1 MIGIVNPKTGILL
14 YYSNNWKEGLNEMKK
29 ALQRFGAKLFMKS
42 DPAGITQ
49 INLKMLYKHNKK
61 PDKTD
66 K

>member
-42 DPAGITQ
+42 DPAGTRTQ
-49 INLKMLYKHNKK
+49 GPRLKRPLLYQLSY
-61 PDKTD
+61 
-66 K
+66 